1 MYFGVSWIEPRL
13 KINDSASEWTEIKTG
28 PPDEINVSP
37 EALQHIWSVLAATL
51 QWKNQLYS
59 SACYTSL
66 ISNCEAQKSM

>member
-37 EALQHIWSVLAATL
+37 DALQHIWCGSITLAAL
-51 QWKNQLYS
+51 VIRNL
-59 SACYTSL
+59 
-66 ISNCEAQKSM
+66 

>member
-37 EALQHIWSVLAATL
+37 DALQHIWCGSITLAAL
-51 QWKNQLYS
+51 VMNVG
-59 SACYTSL
+59 
-66 ISNCEAQKSM
+66 KS